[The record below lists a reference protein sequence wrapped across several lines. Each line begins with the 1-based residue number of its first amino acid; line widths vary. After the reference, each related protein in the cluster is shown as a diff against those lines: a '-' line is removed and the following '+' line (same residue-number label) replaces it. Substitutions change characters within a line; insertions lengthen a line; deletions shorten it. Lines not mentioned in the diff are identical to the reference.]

1 MTSLISLKMK
11 NFEVKQIDAAQTH
24 YLRHQVLWPHI
35 LKEEDCVIDMDHRED
50 AIHLGCFYGEEIVS
64 IGSLFQV
71 GSSKIQAEYPYR
83 LRAMATDPHWRG
95 KNAGKELI
103 LFAFDLLRKKKVDVL
118 WCDARK
124 VAVGFYTTLGFEILL
139 EEYEV
144 PRIGPH
150 YFMWKKL

>member
-1 MTSLISLKMK
+1 MK
-11 NFEVKQIDAAQTH
+11 NFEVRQIAAVQT
-24 YLRHQVLWPHI
+24 YPLRHKVLWPHI
-35 LKEEDCVIDMDHRED
+35 LKEEDCIIDIDNRED
-50 AIHLGCFYGEEIVS
+50 AIHLGCFQGEELVS
-64 IGSLFQV
+64 IGSLFQMS
-71 GSSKIQAEYPYR
+71 SSKVVAKTPYR
-83 LRAMATDPHWRG
+83 LRAMATDPSWRG

-103 LFAFDLLRKKKVDVL
+103 LFAFDLLRKRKVDVL

-124 VAVGFYTTLGFEILL
+124 IAVGFYTSLGFEMLP